1 MKKEQKKNELIVTL
15 SDKSIQDLADC
26 ICDNME
32 ILLKP
37 IYEEIVKIKRVVE
50 SIESNTDLL
59 SSGKSGRKIKKN
71 YSGLH

>member
-15 SDKSIQDLADC
+15 SDKSIRDLADC

-37 IYEEIVKIKRVVE
+37 IFKEVVQIKRVVE
-50 SIESNTDLL
+50 SIENNIDSL
-59 SSGKSGRKIKKN
+59 SFGKAREK
-71 YSGLH
+71 